1 LNIRLRNLSK
11 NPFFRFALWLSIFI
25 FFIGIAWAGIRSDV
39 LGNIIKSDVVAPAGG
54 KRITDGN
61 GNVINASAGQC
72 AVGLSQSASGR
83 KLYHGVHSPVISPTQ
98 VHNWQAFEK

>member
-1 LNIRLRNLSK
+1 MLVFLLILL
-11 NPFFRFALWLSIFI
+11 LTIV
-25 FFIGIAWAGIRSDV
+25 WAGIRSDV

-54 KRITDGN
+54 KRITDSG

-83 KLYHGVHSPVISPTQ
+83 ELYHGVHSPVISPTQ
-98 VHNWQAFEK
+98 VQAWQTFER